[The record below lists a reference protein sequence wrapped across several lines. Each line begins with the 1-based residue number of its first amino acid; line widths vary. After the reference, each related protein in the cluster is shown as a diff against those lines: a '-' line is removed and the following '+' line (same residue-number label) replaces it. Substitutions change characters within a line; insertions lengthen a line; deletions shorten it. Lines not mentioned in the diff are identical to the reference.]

1 MSSEA
6 KRKYFSEVLREV
18 KFSWDHDEI
27 RQELEGH
34 ILDECEYLELKGI
47 TEEAAEAE
55 ALKRMGNPKKLGQM
69 LNQAHNP
76 WIGRLWLLTNVL
88 LVAAGICFL

>member
-6 KRKYFSEVLREV
+6 KRKYFSGVLREV

-34 ILDECEYLELKGI
+34 ILD
-47 TEEAAEAE
+47 
-55 ALKRMGNPKKLGQM
+55 
-69 LNQAHNP
+69 
-76 WIGRLWLLTNVL
+76 
-88 LVAAGICFL
+88 